1 MGSVPQLPIRRRA
14 EIEHGRELLRQFDAM
29 FDVTA
34 PVGALTP
41 AERTIVAIARALDGW
56 EQPRGLLILD
66 EPTAA
71 LHSGDVDRLF
81 TAVRRVASRGAGW
94 SLSRIASTRLWT
106 LPIASWFFATAAWPL
121 TRRSGNS
128 TALSWFG

>member
-1 MGSVPQLPIRRRA
+1 MPIRRRA

-29 FDVTA
+29 LDVTA

-56 EQPRGLLILD
+56 EQPRGPLILD

-121 TRRSGNS
+121 TRWSGNS
-128 TALSWFG
+128 TTLSWFG